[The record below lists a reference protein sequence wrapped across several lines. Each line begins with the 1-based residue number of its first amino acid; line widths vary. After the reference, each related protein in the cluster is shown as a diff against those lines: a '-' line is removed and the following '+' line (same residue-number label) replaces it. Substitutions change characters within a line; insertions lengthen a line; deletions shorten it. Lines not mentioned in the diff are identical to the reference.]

1 MTYKDRRRLESLD
14 NVYEVRHD
22 RGNGEAFDRRWIAV
36 ERFDLDLEPR
46 IRWSEDAVA
55 LGFIARDPVLPA
67 SRRHPEAMNQYN
79 RIGTF
84 RLRGHGASPCGSVPW
99 LGVVRGIVAIDQRC
113 PHRWPGQ

>member
-1 MTYKDRRRLESLD
+1 MTNENRWGLGLSD
-14 NVYEVRHD
+14 NGFEVRHD
-22 RGNGEAFDRRWIAV
+22 RGNREALDGRWIAV
-36 ERFDLDLEPR
+36 ERFDLDLEPW

-84 RLRGHGASPCGSVPW
+84 RLRGHGASPCGSPS
-99 LGVVRGIVAIDQRC
+99 GARS
-113 PHRWPGQ
+113 